1 MYIFIHFS
9 HFRLKEIHNFWDLLM
24 PLMMIV
30 CRHETVL
37 EGSPEPPPPDRATAW
52 LLEHNLFTL
61 ATPAGPRRHVST
73 PLLVLGTLT
82 S

>member
-30 CRHETVL
+30 CRQETVL
-37 EGSPEPPPPDRATAW
+37 EGSRS
-52 LLEHNLFTL
+52 LFL
-61 ATPAGPRRHVST
+61 FSREMRVALYVRR
-73 PLLVLGTLT
+73 VL
-82 S
+82 